1 MLMVFVTNNAV
12 ALVAIPGPP
21 WKCVQ
26 NKINK
31 NEIELKHT
39 NVDMR
44 ISNVKSTALDS
55 TSLPQNIFFSD
66 NVALAFLVQCEF
78 VYAIF
83 DFIR

>member
-1 MLMVFVTNNAV
+1 MLMLFVNNNAV
-12 ALVAIPGPP
+12 ASVAIPGPP

-31 NEIELKHT
+31 NEIELRHR

-44 ISNVKSTALDS
+44 ISNVKSTALYS
-55 TSLPQNIFFSD
+55 TSLPQNIFFS
-66 NVALAFLVQCEF
+66 NIVALASLMQCGF